1 MPQMMDLLDHLPPDE
16 CLVAGA
22 SAGGQTTIVVAL
34 PRELS
39 PALVQ
44 ILAEGFAKLLARV
57 TPSIHLKPPLDHVR
71 VHVPDWAAGRD
82 ARRH

>member
-1 MPQMMDLLDHLPPDE
+1 MLGGGRD
-16 CLVAGA
+16 
-22 SAGGQTTIVVAL
+22 AGGQTAIVVAL

-44 ILAEGFAKLLARV
+44 ILAEGFAKLLAMV
-57 TPSIHLKPPLDHVR
+57 TPSMHLKPPLDHVR
-71 VHVPDWAAGRD
+71 VHVPDLAACRD